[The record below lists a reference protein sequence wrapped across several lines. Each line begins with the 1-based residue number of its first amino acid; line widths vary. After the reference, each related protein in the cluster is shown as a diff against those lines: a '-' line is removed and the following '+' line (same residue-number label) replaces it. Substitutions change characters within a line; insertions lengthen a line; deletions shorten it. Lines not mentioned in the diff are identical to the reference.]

1 MDIHKSISFKR
12 YNFRDKHLT
21 LVDLLRHRDMDLAS
35 ACTSKWKIES
45 DTLIFEEE
53 KIFATGSNWT
63 LSGT

>member
-1 MDIHKSISFKR
+1 
-12 YNFRDKHLT
+12 
-21 LVDLLRHRDMDLAS
+21 MDLAS